1 MAETKGRKLGHDNT
15 WTLGDGTRT
24 YALRIEPGK
33 YPTETRVKKPAVQ
46 QHATDG
52 SLDGPPRYGP
62 VSEPAT
68 VTFSEIRIN
77 DPGMNTTE
85 ATVSDIVYLTGYVLA
100 TWTTTETGS
109 EPRCYTLTRASA
121 ARSGAETG
129 VSRVWTDAWIDLES
143 IQETITGEGHFISF
157 VMKCNSNPVDTR
169 VT

>member
-1 MAETKGRKLGHDNT
+1 MAETKGFKLGLDNT

-24 YALRIEPGK
+24 YAIRVEPGN
-33 YPTETRVKKPAVQ
+33 YPAETRVKRTLVR
-46 QHATDG
+46 QHATTG
-52 SLDGPPRYGP
+52 ALDGQPRYGP
-62 VSEPAT
+62 VTEPAT
-68 VTFSEIRIN
+68 IAFGKVRVN

-85 ATVSDIVYLTGYVLA
+85 ATMSDIVYLTGYVLS

-129 VSRVWTDAWIDLES
+129 VSRVWTDVHIDP
-143 IQETITGEGHFISF
+143 ETIAESVADDGHFLAF
-157 VMKCNSNPVDTR
+157 TLTCNTDPVDTR